1 MKVVI
6 RKLTSTVAKRLSI
19 AFMVFISFPGLAFNQ
34 QPPSPSAV
42 PSTKLVPPAHGKI
55 PVAFIIGRGAE
66 TIDFV
71 GPWEA
76 FQFAF
81 RPSPGA
87 MSMKDM
93 ELFQLY
99 TVSDSTK
106 PVRVT
111 GGMQIIPDY
120 TYADAPEPKVVV
132 VPATRTSP
140 EMLDWIRKMTKRSD
154 VVMSVCI
161 GAYQLAAAGVLSGKT
176 ATTMNGAYADIQRK
190 YPDVHFIRDR
200 RWV

>member
-1 MKVVI
+1 MMRKKQNVNEGLMRSRFI
-6 RKLTSTVAKRLSI
+6 RPGTLNLRGTGFATLMCAASMYKKLKRVSV
-19 AFMVFISFPGLAFNQ
+19 VFIVLTSFPGLAFNQ

-42 PSTKLVPPAHGKI
+42 PFTKLVPPAHGKI

-71 GPWEA
+71 GPWEV
-76 FQFAF
+76 FQFAY

-111 GGMQIIPDY
+111 GG
-120 TYADAPEPKVVV
+120 
-132 VPATRTSP
+132 
-140 EMLDWIRKMTKRSD
+140 
-154 VVMSVCI
+154 
-161 GAYQLAAAGVLSGKT
+161 
-176 ATTMNGAYADIQRK
+176 
-190 YPDVHFIRDR
+190 
-200 RWV
+200 

>member
-1 MKVVI
+1 MEITRRSVVRGGAI
-6 RKLTSTVAKRLSI
+6 TAMAAALT
-19 AFMVFISFPGLAFNQ
+19 ISLAFICLAVRAFSQ
-34 QPPSPSAV
+34 QSPSPFA
-42 PSTKLVPPAHGKI
+42 PATKLAPPAHGKI
-55 PVAFIIGRGAE
+55 PVAFSIQRGAE

-87 MSMKDM
+87 MSMADT

-132 VPATRTSP
+132 VPATTTTP

-154 VVMSVCI
+154 VVMSVSI
-161 GAYQLAAAGVLSGKT
+161 GAYHLAEAGVLAGKT
-176 ATTMNGAYADIQRK
+176 ATTNGGAYA
-190 YPDVHFIRDR
+190 
-200 RWV
+200 